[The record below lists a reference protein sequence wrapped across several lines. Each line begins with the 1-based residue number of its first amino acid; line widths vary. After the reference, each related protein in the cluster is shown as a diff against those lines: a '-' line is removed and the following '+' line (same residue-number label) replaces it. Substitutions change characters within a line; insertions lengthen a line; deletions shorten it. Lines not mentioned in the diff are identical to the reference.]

1 MPPSG
6 SLIIDLRCL
15 QDRTYAERGIGN
27 HTRNILAHVGA
38 PFTGLIDP
46 ALPPLPTDIA
56 HQAARLCHP
65 AALGLLPAGTV
76 FLNPSPMSP
85 DQPYL
90 ASILQ
95 AENIKKAA
103 LIYDFIPFDHSDAY
117 LAQPIARLGYY
128 AAMAWLRRYDQF
140 FAISADSA
148 ARLCAL
154 YGKRDVQITGVAL
167 PGWMVGA
174 KRRPARHLLMIG
186 GDDARKNPEILLR
199 AYAGSARLRD
209 YDLVIAGHYSAA
221 SIARLRQIAPAE
233 FPGRLPD
240 AALRALY
247 EAAFCVIVPSRAEG
261 FSLPVL
267 EASAAGIPVFVSDI
281 PAHRALIPDPDC
293 RFAPDDTA
301 RLTTMLEA
309 LVTVPGRRAEI
320 QAAQADSW
328 RGFTGQAV
336 ASRVW
341 DALLPAGQ
349 DAALVEA

>member
-6 SLIIDLRCL
+6 PLIIDLRCL

-46 ALPPLPTDIA
+46 ALPPLPTEIA
-56 HQAARLCHP
+56 RQAARLCHP
-65 AALGLLPAGTV
+65 AALGLLPPDAV

-85 DQPYL
+85 NQHFL
-90 ASILQ
+90 APILQ
-95 AENIKKAA
+95 TEGLRKAA
-103 LIYDFIPFDHSDAY
+103 LIYDFIPFDHRDAY
-117 LAQPIARLGYY
+117 LTHPVARLDYY
-128 AAMAWLRRYDQF
+128 TAMAWLRRYDRF

-148 ARLCAL
+148 SRLRAL
-154 YGKRDVQITGVAL
+154 YGERDIRITGVAL
-167 PGWMVGA
+167 PEWMACA
-174 KRRPARHLLMIG
+174 KHRPPRHVLMVG

-199 AYAGSARLRD
+199 AYAGSALLRA
-209 YDLVIAGHYSAA
+209 YDLVIAGHYSAT
-221 SIARLRQIAPAE
+221 SIARLRHIAPAE

-267 EASAAGIPVFVSDI
+267 EASAAGIPVLVSDI

-341 DALLPAGQ
+341 DALLPGGQ
-349 DAALVEA
+349 GAALMDA